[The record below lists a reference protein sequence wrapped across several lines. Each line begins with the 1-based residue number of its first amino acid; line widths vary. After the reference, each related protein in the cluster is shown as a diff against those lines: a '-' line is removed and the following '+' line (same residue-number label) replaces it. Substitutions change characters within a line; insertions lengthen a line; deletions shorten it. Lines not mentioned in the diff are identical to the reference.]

1 MNYVDID
8 DLQEA
13 FRSLVAGVT
22 IGDAKAFRDVVTS
35 HATDT
40 GQLLEEME
48 AAMPPAAIIGLGDV
62 EYDERGVLRT
72 LRPVIVVMDV
82 FRKGGIRRS
91 SGVWTLAGAVEALF
105 QPNLAAVGDYREVSG
120 IEFHLSGLQP
130 LALSERLAAVAI
142 ALEGVE
148 YI

>member
-1 MNYVDID
+1 MNYIDID
-8 DLQEA
+8 DLAEG
-13 FRSLVAGVT
+13 FRSLVAGVRSN
-22 IGDAKAFRDVVTS
+22 GAAVFRDVVTS

-48 AAMPPAAIIGLGDV
+48 AAAPPAAIIGIGDV

-105 QPNLAAVGDYREVSG
+105 QPNLAAVGAYREVSG